1 MFNII
6 SKFQNDDDKEVN
18 INDEVIKEENEVIKE
33 ENEVVKEE
41 NKVVKEEDEDEVVKE
56 EDEDEVVKEENDIL
70 KESFNKWKNIKVKI
84 NDSDSDEDNENVI
97 YVVSIDNTPYYYD
110 KDLVSARK
118 NMWKLA
124 HQYIISDENDDEM
137 GISNDKYIMTNN
149 PNNIQ
154 IVSPLDFLFFRYSNV
169 LHVLKIDYI
178 IPF

>member
-6 SKFQNDDDKEVN
+6 SKFQNDYDKEVD
-18 INDEVIKEENEVIKE
+18 INEENEINEEKVDEVNEETVDEVDVKEDKVEVNEDKVDEVEIKE
-33 ENEVVKEE
+33 
-41 NKVVKEEDEDEVVKE
+41 D
-56 EDEDEVVKEENDIL
+56 
-70 KESFNKWKNIKVKI
+70 KVKI
-84 NDSDSDEDNENVI
+84 NDSDSDEDNENIMYVI
-97 YVVSIDNTPYYYD
+97 SIDNVPYYYH
-110 KDLVSARK
+110 KDLVLARK

-124 HQYIISDENDDEM
+124 HKYIISDEDDEI

-178 IPF
+178 LPF

>member
-18 INDEVIKEENEVIKE
+18 INNLQED
-33 ENEVVKEE
+33 E
-41 NKVVKEEDEDEVVKE
+41 NKEVDINNLQEDENK
-56 EDEDEVVKEENDIL
+56 EDEKELL
-70 KESFNKWKNIKVKI
+70 KESFDKWKNTKVKI
-84 NDSDSDEDNENVI
+84 NESDSDEDNENAI

-124 HQYIISDENDDEM
+124 HKYIISDEDDEI

-169 LHVLKIDYI
+169 LHVLNIDYI
-178 IPF
+178 LPF

>member
-6 SKFQNDDDKEVN
+6 SKFQNDDDKEID
-18 INDEVIKEENEVIKE
+18 INLHKEEKKEEKKEEENEE
-33 ENEVVKEE
+33 EL
-41 NKVVKEEDEDEVVKE
+41 
-56 EDEDEVVKEENDIL
+56 L
-70 KESFNKWKNIKVKI
+70 KESFDKLKNTKVKI
-84 NDSDSDEDNENVI
+84 NESDSDEDNENVI

-124 HQYIISDENDDEM
+124 HKYIISDEDDKI

-169 LHVLKIDYI
+169 LHVLNIDYI
-178 IPF
+178 LPF

>member
-18 INDEVIKEENEVIKE
+18 INDEVVKEKNNI
-33 ENEVVKEE
+33 NDEVVKEE
-41 NKVVKEEDEDEVVKE
+41 EEDEVVKE
-56 EDEDEVVKEENDIL
+56 ENDILKEENDIL

>member
-6 SKFQNDDDKEVN
+6 SKFQNDDDKEVD
-18 INDEVIKEENEVIKE
+18 INNLQE
-33 ENEVVKEE
+33 EE
-41 NKVVKEEDEDEVVKE
+41 NKEVDINNLQDENKEVENKDKEDE
-56 EDEDEVVKEENDIL
+56 
-70 KESFNKWKNIKVKI
+70 KESFDKWKNAKVKI
-84 NDSDSDEDNENVI
+84 NESDSDEDNENVI

-124 HQYIISDENDDEM
+124 HKYIISNEDDEI

-169 LHVLKIDYI
+169 LHVLNIDYI
-178 IPF
+178 LPF

>member
-6 SKFQNDDDKEVN
+6 SKFQNDDDKEVD
-18 INDEVIKEENEVIKE
+18 INYLQEDEIKDEIKEEIKE
-33 ENEVVKEE
+33 DNKE
-41 NKVVKEEDEDEVVKE
+41 NKEL
-56 EDEDEVVKEENDIL
+56 L
-70 KESFNKWKNIKVKI
+70 KESFDKWKNTKVKI
-84 NDSDSDEDNENVI
+84 NESDSDEDNENVI

-124 HQYIISDENDDEM
+124 HKYIISDEDDEI
-137 GISNDKYIMTNN
+137 GVSNDKYIMTNN

-169 LHVLKIDYI
+169 LHVLNIDYI
-178 IPF
+178 LPF